1 MEGLALFLWLFDPGG
16 GEGEGI
22 DVVGLVGV
30 GFGETG
36 AGEGLGGVWDE
47 EALEGGDDVLDEIED
62 IVAVGFG
69 RCFGGSTGEG
79 LCGNGDDDIGLGET
93 AEVGGLGIVDGVK
106 VDEAARP
113 LDGRLG
119 EVELTPVLVDVL

>member
-1 MEGLALFLWLFDPGG
+1 MGDA
-16 GEGEGI
+16 
-22 DVVGLVGV
+22 
-30 GFGETG
+30 
-36 AGEGLGGVWDE
+36 
-47 EALEGGDDVLDEIED
+47 EALEGVDDLPNDIQD

-69 RCFGGSTGEG
+69 RCFGGSAGEG